1 MGLEMVPLGTLKIT
15 MGKRAFMPGS
25 PAGTRLV
32 IDFAE
37 ISLDGERVKA
47 SKAPLP
53 AGDWLVIGPDNVAT
67 LDIRFSLQTADGAN
81 ILVHGLGRTDSA
93 KFNSGAPCYFTPL
106 FETDDSRYAWLN
118 KLQAVAKGKAD
129 GDAVSFEVYEL
140 R

>member
-1 MGLEMVPLGTLKIT
+1 MGLELQPLGTMKIT
-15 MGKRAFMPGS
+15 MGKRAFMPNS
-25 PAGTRLV
+25 PVGTRLV

-37 ISLDGERVKA
+37 ISFDGERLKA
-47 SKAPLP
+47 TKAPLP
-53 AGDWLVIGPDNVAT
+53 AGDWLVIGPNNVAT

-106 FETDDSRYAWLN
+106 FETDDARYAWLN
-118 KLQAVAKGKAD
+118 KVQAVARGQAD
-129 GDAVSFEVYEL
+129 GDIVTFEVYEL